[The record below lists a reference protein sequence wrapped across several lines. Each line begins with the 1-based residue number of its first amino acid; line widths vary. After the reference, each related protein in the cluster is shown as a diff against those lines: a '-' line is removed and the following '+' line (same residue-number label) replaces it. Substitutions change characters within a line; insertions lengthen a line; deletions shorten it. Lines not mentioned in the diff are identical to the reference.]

1 MTRPTS
7 APPIRVL
14 VADDHTVVRQ
24 GIRRVL
30 EEDPGLLVVAEAA
43 TGGEVLERAA
53 RERPDVVLLDLTMP
67 GATGLDVV
75 RALREQVVETRVLI
89 LSVHD
94 DREYVLES
102 VRAGAHGYLRKDSSP
117 SEIRQAIRAVH
128 GGDSFFSPPVARH
141 LAAAVQQGDDQPGAL
156 EDLTSRERDVLVRI
170 SRGLTNREAAGE
182 LGISVRTVEAHRDSL
197 MRKLRIHT
205 VAGLTRFA
213 MEQGLLRDRG
223 S

>member
-1 MTRPTS
+1 MT
-7 APPIRVL
+7 PPIRVL
-14 VADDHTVVRQ
+14 VADDHAVVRQ
-24 GIRRVL
+24 GIRHVL
-30 EEDPGLLVVAEAA
+30 EEDPGLRVVAEAA
-43 TGGEVLERAA
+43 TGDEVLERAA

-67 GATGLDVV
+67 GATGLNVV
-75 RALREQVVETRVLI
+75 RALRERVAEARVLI

-117 SEIRQAIRAVH
+117 ADIRQAIRAVH

-141 LAAAVQQGDDQPGAL
+141 LAAAVQDGASPAAL
-156 EDLTSRERDVLVRI
+156 EELTSRERDVLIRI
-170 SRGLTNREAAGE
+170 ARGLTNREAAGE

-197 MRKLRIHT
+197 MRRLRIHT

-213 MEQGLLRDRG
+213 IERGLLGERAP
-223 S
+223 

>member
-1 MTRPTS
+1 MT
-7 APPIRVL
+7 PPIRVL
-14 VADDHTVVRQ
+14 VADDHAVVRQ
-24 GIRRVL
+24 GIRHVL
-30 EEDPGLLVVAEAA
+30 EEDPGLRVVAEAA
-43 TGGEVLERAA
+43 TGDEVLERAA

-67 GATGLDVV
+67 GATGLNVV
-75 RALREQVVETRVLI
+75 RALRERVAETRVLI

-117 SEIRQAIRAVH
+117 ADIRQAIRAVH

-141 LAAAVQQGDDQPGAL
+141 LAAAVQDGASPAAL
-156 EDLTSRERDVLVRI
+156 EELTSRERDVLTRI
-170 SRGLTNREAAGE
+170 ARGLTNREAAGE

-197 MRKLRIHT
+197 MRRLRIHT

-213 MEQGLLRDRG
+213 IERGLLGERAP
-223 S
+223 

>member
-1 MTRPTS
+1 VTS
-7 APPIRVL
+7 PIRVL

-24 GIRRVL
+24 GIRHVL
-30 EEDPGLLVVAEAA
+30 EEDSGLCVVAEAA
-43 TGGEVLERAA
+43 TGNEVLERAA
-53 RERPDVVLLDLTMP
+53 REQPDVVLLDLTMP

-75 RALREQVVETRVLI
+75 RALRERVPGARVLI

-117 SEIRQAIRAVH
+117 ADIRQAIRAVH

-141 LAAAVQQGDDQPGAL
+141 LVAAVQDGAPPGAL
-156 EDLTSRERDVLVRI
+156 EDLTSRERDVLVRVA
-170 SRGLTNREAAGE
+170 RGLTNREAAGE

-213 MEQGLLRDRG
+213 MEQGLFGGRTP
-223 S
+223 

>member
-1 MTRPTS
+1 MT
-7 APPIRVL
+7 PPIRVL

-24 GIRRVL
+24 GIRHVL
-30 EEDPGLLVVAEAA
+30 EEDPGLRVVAEAA
-43 TGGEVLERAA
+43 TGSEVLERAA
-53 RERPDVVLLDLTMP
+53 REQPDVVLLDLTMP
-67 GATGLDVV
+67 EATGLDVV
-75 RALREQVVETRVLI
+75 RALREKVPGARVLI

-117 SEIRQAIRAVH
+117 ADIRQAIRAVH

-141 LAAAVQQGDDQPGAL
+141 LVAAVQGGAPPGAL
-156 EDLTSRERDVLVRI
+156 EDLTSRERDVLVRVA
-170 SRGLTNREAAGE
+170 RGLTNREAAAE

-213 MEQGLLRDRG
+213 MEQGLFGERTP
-223 S
+223 

>member
-1 MTRPTS
+1 MFR
-7 APPIRVL
+7 IL
-14 VADDHTVVRQ
+14 LADDHAVVRQ
-24 GIRRVL
+24 GIRHVL
-30 EEDPGLLVVAEAA
+30 EEDAGLQVVAEAA

-67 GATGLDVV
+67 GATGLDIV
-75 RALREQVVETRVLI
+75 RALREKVAEARILI

-117 SEIRQAIRAVH
+117 ADIRQAVRAVH
-128 GGDSFFSPPVARH
+128 GGDSFFSPQVARH
-141 LAAAVQQGDDQPGAL
+141 LAAAVQDGVPPGAL
-156 EDLTSRERDVLVRI
+156 EELTSRERDVLVRI
-170 SRGLTNREAAGE
+170 ARGLTNREAAAE

-213 MEQGLLRDRG
+213 LEHGLVGERT

>member
-1 MTRPTS
+1 MT
-7 APPIRVL
+7 AAAPIRVL

-75 RALREQVVETRVLI
+75 RALRERVAEARVLI

-117 SEIRQAIRAVH
+117 ADIRQAIRAVH

-141 LAAAVQQGDDQPGAL
+141 LAAAVQDGAPPGSL
-156 EDLTSRERDVLVRI
+156 EELTSRERDVLVRI
-170 SRGLTNREAAGE
+170 ARGLTNREAAGE

-213 MEQGLLRDRG
+213 IEQGLLGDRP